1 MAVKNVAVSVLT
13 RLDNGYIIKVSIDTA
28 EEAN

>member
-13 RLDNGYIIKVSIDTA
+13 RLDNGYIIKVSIDTV
-28 EEAN
+28 EKAN